1 MIQGGE
7 RRGAPA
13 LEGGWER
20 APGKGLTQRSRIITH
35 MAGNAYFTLI
45 KSVFFFVRLSEDP
58 PAAAPRAASPSG
70 RPFFSLPAEPALTSS
85 PRVMGR

>member
-58 PAAAPRAASPSG
+58 PALPPRAPPA
-70 RPFFSLPAEPALTSS
+70 RPAVLFLARRTRPYIVTESD
-85 PRVMGR
+85 G